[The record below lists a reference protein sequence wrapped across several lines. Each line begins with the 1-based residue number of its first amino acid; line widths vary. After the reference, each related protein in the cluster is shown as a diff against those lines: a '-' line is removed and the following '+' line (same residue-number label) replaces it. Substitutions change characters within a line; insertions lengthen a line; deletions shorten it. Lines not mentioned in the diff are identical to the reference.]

1 MTKTQKRATRK
12 NSVEKKEEY
21 CLEKVNKRK
30 KVKISKTIKDNKR
43 REEWRKNTR
52 RRRNQTKS
60 KANLRIN

>member
-43 REEWRKNTR
+43 REE
-52 RRRNQTKS
+52 
-60 KANLRIN
+60 